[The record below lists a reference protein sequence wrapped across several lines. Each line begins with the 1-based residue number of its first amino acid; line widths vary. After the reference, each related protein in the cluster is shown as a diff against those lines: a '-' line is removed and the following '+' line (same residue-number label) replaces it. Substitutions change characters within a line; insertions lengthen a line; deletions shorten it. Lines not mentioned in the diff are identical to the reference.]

1 MSQIQENKSIHDRI
15 CKINTF
21 YSLQIL
27 GLEKRTAVLFYL
39 VYFFEM
45 KLVKCRCSVTYAHF
59 APVIYEWNS
68 CEQLHTLRP
77 SNSMYSVYQQKKSNA
92 NNAIVGVSKAAKV
105 AN

>member
-1 MSQIQENKSIHDRI
+1 MKKWMQFQK
-15 CKINTF
+15 F
-21 YSLQIL
+21 LF
-27 GLEKRTAVLFYL
+27 LEKGHYI
-39 VYFFEM
+39 FFFAI

-59 APVIYEWNS
+59 APVIWMKNS